1 MLWDPSDRMLWDP
14 SDRMLWDPPDRSYKN
29 QYTTR
34 DVPLQQ
40 IAEDLGV
47 ENPMFCI
54 IKNR

>member
-1 MLWDPSDRMLWDP
+1 MLWDP